1 MLHYATHALYGN
13 FLEAGM
19 EIYEYHLSLMH
30 DLTLMDRRIRQ
41 GTGKG
46 QLNGIFA
53 DRLEAIENDILIN
66 TFKQAIIDGTTA
78 EELY

>member
-1 MLHYATHALYGN
+1 
-13 FLEAGM
+13 
-19 EIYEYHLSLMH
+19 
-30 DLTLMDRRIRQ
+30 MDRRIRQ

-66 TFKQAIIDGTTA
+66 TFKQAIIDGTTV
-78 EELY
+78 EELYWQNIMSPYPSRESDIIYMLKPLVK